1 MKNTLLF
8 DFTVDKS
15 TKTVHIKR
23 EFEAT
28 LALVWEA
35 FTTKEI
41 LDQWSAPKPFAAKTK
56 SMDFKVGGQRFY
68 AMVSP
73 DGQEAWQ
80 VQAYTSITP
89 KTNFKYTSSFSD
101 KDGNIDPQWPGS
113 QWDLNF
119 AENNG
124 VTTVTINIR
133 NESLARMEKMIEM
146 GFREGFIATVNNL
159 EAVLETMQQK

>member
-8 DFTVDKS
+8 DFIVDKS
-15 TKTVHIKR
+15 TKTVHITR
-23 EFEAT
+23 EFDAA
-28 LALVWEA
+28 LPLVWDA
-35 FTTKEI
+35 FTKKEI
-41 LDQWSAPKPFAAKTK
+41 LDQWSAPKPFTAKTK

-73 DGQEAWQ
+73 EGQEQWQ

-101 KDGNIDPQWPGS
+101 KNGNVDPQWPGS
-113 QWDLNF
+113 QWDMNF
-119 AENNG
+119 AENKG
-124 VTTVTINIR
+124 VTTVKINIT

-146 GFREGFIATVNNL
+146 GFREGFIATINNL
-159 EAVLETMQQK
+159 EELLKAM